1 MNAEIEAINT
11 DVTAFADLLGDT
23 SVGKTIA
30 SLSAISDPQKITDLA
45 TLKNAETTRL
55 TELDK
60 TLAESYANDAMNNAH
75 ASWTEHEQQMQ
86 QQQAQQQAAAAEAQK
101 KQPAPAAKG
110 PVKYQCPSSG
120 KIFQVTPPAQRPF
133 DVACPWCRT
142 TVRISR

>member
-1 MNAEIEAINT
+1 MAEAERLFEKAQEA
-11 DVTAFADLLGDT
+11 LR
-23 SVGKTIA
+23 
-30 SLSAISDPQKITDLA
+30 SA
-45 TLKNAETTRL
+45 
-55 TELDK
+55 DK

-86 QQQAQQQAAAAEAQK
+86 QQQAQQEAAAEAPK

-110 PVKYQCPSSG
+110 PVKYQCPSCG